1 MFKKIA
7 VFVLSAV
14 LVFSAFTAA
23 SAMTVRIDGTETD
36 ITSEIWDDVAF
47 VPVRSIL
54 EAFGAEIN
62 WYGSTQTVVA
72 WISTTKVTFKNNTDY
87 ITVNGE
93 VKELGAHV
101 RVIDGTTFVPIRAVA
116 EAIGCSVS
124 YDDESKA
131 VVIERGEL
139 PWTIRDV
146 FGSIMSMKGWE
157 GDVAFSIGDTVEIDG
172 ISCASVTA
180 YGEDGAIGQFAVSYD
195 FADIFELSGED
206 AERIFICR

>member
-93 VKELGAHV
+93 VKDLGAHV

-157 GDVAFSIGDTVEIDG
+157 GDIAFSIGDTVEI
-172 ISCASVTA
+172 
-180 YGEDGAIGQFAVSYD
+180 
-195 FADIFELSGED
+195 
-206 AERIFICR
+206 